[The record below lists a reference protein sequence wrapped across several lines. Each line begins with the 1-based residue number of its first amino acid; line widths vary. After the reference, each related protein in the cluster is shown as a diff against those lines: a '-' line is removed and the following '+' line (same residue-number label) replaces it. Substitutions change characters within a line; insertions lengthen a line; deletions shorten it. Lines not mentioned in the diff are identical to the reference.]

1 MTRTY
6 VVVFEKGARNW
17 SAYVP
22 DLPGVIATAR
32 TRKEIEAMI
41 REAAEFHIEGLK
53 LEGYEVPP
61 ATTEAGTLRIS
72 A

>member
-6 VVVFEKGARNW
+6 VVVFEKGDRNW

-22 DLPGVIATAR
+22 DIPGVIATAP
-32 TRKEIEAMI
+32 TRKATEKMI
-41 REAAEFHIEGLK
+41 RAAVEFHIEGLK

-61 ATTEAGTLRIS
+61 ATTEAGTLRVS